1 MKLCQSEN
9 KIIVT
14 ELNPMCDAP
23 ENEPLILFIKNS
35 KEPVIA
41 SKRFGEDEYQE
52 IRSGRYYCAVLF
64 SGWLPIPIYD
74 PSHKSV
80 DDFSRGVR
88 TMSDYLQTR
97 IANNFSG
104 NSETQAHLNEIN
116 KTLEEWLSDALEEVS
131 ESDYSEWITA
141 TQAYA
146 AGVEKHKRGHERYEK
161 LRKLNAQ
168 QFSALYE
175 RNILGENFDEMVDE
189 L

>member
-1 MKLCQSEN
+1 MKLHQEN
-9 KIIVT
+9 DKIIVT
-14 ELNPMCDAP
+14 ELRPMSSLPDD
-23 ENEPLILFIKNS
+23 EFVLIKPKSQNALVHGRVVTASS
-35 KEPVIA
+35 KHN
-41 SKRFGEDEYQE
+41 
-52 IRSGRYYCAVLF
+52 F

-74 PSHKSV
+74 PSHKPV

-88 TMSDYLQTR
+88 TMFDYLQTR

-104 NSETQAHLNEIN
+104 NHETQAHLNEIN
-116 KTLEEWLSDALEEVS
+116 KTMEEWLSDAMQEVS
-131 ESDYSEWITA
+131 ESDYQEWLTV

-146 AGVEKHKRGHERYEK
+146 AGVERYKRCHERYEK
-161 LRKLNAQ
+161 LRKLNVQ

>member
-1 MKLCQSEN
+1 MKIHQSGN
-9 KIIVT
+9 KIIAT
-14 ELNPMCDAP
+14 ELNPMSSLPDD
-23 ENEPLILFIKNS
+23 EFVLIKPKSQNALVHGRVVTASS
-35 KEPVIA
+35 KHN
-41 SKRFGEDEYQE
+41 
-52 IRSGRYYCAVLF
+52 F
-64 SGWLPIPIYD
+64 SGWLPMPIYD
-74 PSHKSV
+74 PSHKPV

-88 TMSDYLQTR
+88 TMFDYLQTR
-97 IANNFSG
+97 IVNNFSG
-104 NSETQAHLNEIN
+104 NIETQTHLNQIN